1 MVERSAV
8 NPWAWSVNFGFNQAE
23 LVEGATRTL
32 YCAGQTSVDENGA
45 PQHPND
51 MPAQIALAA
60 DNLEAVLAGAG
71 MTLANVVRL
80 NFYTTDVQG
89 YLTNAAVLGE
99 RLGAAGVA
107 PAGTL
112 LGVASLAFPELL
124 IEIEATAVA

>member
-1 MVERSAV
+1 MVERTAV
-8 NPWAWSVNFGFNQAE
+8 NPWSWSLNFGFNQGE
-23 LVEGATRTL
+23 LVEGITRTL

-51 MPAQIALAA
+51 MAAQMALAA
-60 DNLEAVLAGAG
+60 DNLEAVLAEAG

-80 NFYTTDVQG
+80 NFYTTDVEG
-89 YLTNAAVLGE
+89 YLANAGVIGA
-99 RLGAAGVA
+99 RLGTAGVA